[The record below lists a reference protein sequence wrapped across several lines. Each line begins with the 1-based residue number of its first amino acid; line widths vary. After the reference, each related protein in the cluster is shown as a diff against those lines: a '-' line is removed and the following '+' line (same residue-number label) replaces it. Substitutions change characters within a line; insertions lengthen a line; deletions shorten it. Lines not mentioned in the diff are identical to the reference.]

1 MPRSPRQQQLRRA
14 CAVLELARADLLS
27 STGEDKHKQRARL
40 LWGRGCDIH
49 RRHPRANLEWTRKL
63 GRASYPRPWFCRT
76 VEHLGSQRCHH
87 CPDLLLP
94 PPGQGDLH
102 PSGRMDPDHPL
113 HLGAGISA
121 RRIGQGVRKIELR
134 DKTPVQLYPGPR
146 KPRKSLRWGP
156 GDRVRRARRPTPMCR
171 SCWSARWPAPASQ
184 LAPCSACAC

>member
-1 MPRSPRQQQLRRA
+1 MLFRSASSASRPLDPRLWKPRSPRQQQLRRA

-76 VEHLGSQRCHH
+76 VERPGSRRCHH
-87 CPDLLLP
+87 RPDLLLP

-121 RRIGQGVRKIELR
+121 RRIRQGVRKIKQR
-134 DKTPVQLYPGPR
+134 DETPVQRY
-146 KPRKSLRWGP
+146 SN
-156 GDRVRRARRPTPMCR
+156 
-171 SCWSARWPAPASQ
+171 
-184 LAPCSACAC
+184 